1 MPLIDAVFAAEMAAL
16 HPFEPTPTLAVAV
29 SGGADSMALAWLAD
43 RWTRGQGGRVIAL
56 SVDHGLRP
64 SSADEAALTIARLQ
78 SGGIA
83 GEVLR
88 LDGLTVGPDL
98 AARARVARYTALEAA
113 CARLGI
119 LHLLVAH
126 HAADQAET
134 IAMRMLAGSAADGLA
149 GMAPLV
155 VRNAVRVLRPLLGVA
170 PEDLRDVLR
179 ALGRSWIED
188 PSNHDPRW
196 QRARL
201 REMRRD
207 SPGRGPATLA
217 LARSARCRRTQLAAR
232 AQDIAHELA
241 ARVTMFPEGHAVLA
255 PDPISVPA
263 LRMLLRAIG
272 RTRYAPSAAQVAPI
286 ARSPRPCTIAGVRLL
301 PAGRLGSPGA
311 LLVVREAAAPDASA
325 LSDWQARLPYAVRRT
340 LTGRPGGVVA
350 SNPAT

>member
-1 MPLIDAVFAAEMAAL
+1 MAAL
-16 HPFEPTPTLAVAV
+16 RPFEPAPTLAVAV

-43 RWTRGQGGRVIAL
+43 RWARGQGGRVIAL
-56 SVDHGLRP
+56 SVDHRLRP

-78 SGGIA
+78 SCGIA

-119 LHLLVAH
+119 LHLLVGH

-149 GMAPLV
+149 GMAPQV

-170 PEDLRDVLR
+170 PEDLRDALR
-179 ALGRSWIED
+179 AHGWNWLED

-201 REMRRD
+201 RVMRRD
-207 SPGRGPATLA
+207 TPGRGPATLA
-217 LARSARCRRTQLAAR
+217 LVRSAGRRR
-232 AQDIAHELA
+232 AQHEVGAHAIAHELA
-241 ARVTMFPEGHAVLA
+241 ARVTMFPDGYAVLA
-255 PDPISVPA
+255 PGPISGPA
-263 LRMLLRAIG
+263 LRALLRVIG

-286 ARSPRPCTIAGVRLL
+286 AAAPGSCTIGGVRLL
-301 PAGRLGSPGA
+301 PAGRLGPPGA
-311 LLVVREAAAPDASA
+311 LLIVREAAVPDAAS
-325 LSDWQARLPYAVRRT
+325 LTGWRARLPHAVRRT
-340 LTGRPGGVVA
+340 LTDRLDGFVG

>member
-1 MPLIDAVFAAEMAAL
+1 MPLIEAAFAAEMAAL
-16 HPFEPTPTLAVAV
+16 HPFEPAPTLAVAV

-43 RWTRGQGGRVIAL
+43 RWARELGGRVIAL
-56 SVDHGLRP
+56 SVDHGLRA

-78 SGGIA
+78 RHGIA

-88 LDGLTVGPDL
+88 LNGLAIGPDL
-98 AARARVARYTALEAA
+98 AARARIARYAALEAA

-134 IAMRMLAGSAADGLA
+134 IAMRMLAGSTADGLA
-149 GMAPLV
+149 GMARLV
-155 VRNAVRVLRPLLGVA
+155 VRNAVRVLRPVLAVA
-170 PEDLRDVLR
+170 PEDLRDALR
-179 ALGRSWIED
+179 ALGWSWIED

-207 SPGRGPATLA
+207 TSGRGPATLA
-217 LARSARCRRTQLAAR
+217 LVRSAGCRRMQLEAGAKV
-232 AQDIAHELA
+232 IAHELA
-241 ARVTMFPEGHAVLA
+241 ARVTMFPDGYAVLA
-255 PDPISVPA
+255 PGPISVPA
-263 LRMLLRAIG
+263 LRTLLRAIG
-272 RTRYAPSAAQVAPI
+272 RTRYAPSAGQVAPI
-286 ARSPRPCTIAGVRLL
+286 ARSPRACTIAGVRLL

-311 LLVVREAAAPDASA
+311 LLVVREAAAPDAA
-325 LSDWQARLPYAVRRT
+325 TLAGWQARLPYAVRRT